1 MIIIILLECNLYYN
15 FNFKFTAKSFTEF
28 IPQSN
33 LNTGNI
39 NTSNEINEL
48 KNKLNEVNIMNN
60 SLKDKNKRLE
70 NENIKLKNELN
81 ITNNANN
88 QLKLELEKLK
98 NENKK
103 LEDEL
108 FKAKKIIN
116 NFGNNNNNNEIMN
129 LKYQILEKDNKIL
142 EKDNKIKDL
151 EMKLLQNNKEINKPQ
166 LFDMFIFFESGDQ
179 VINHVPIEC
188 RSTDTVA
195 EIEEKLYKEY
205 NEFRNTNNTI
215 ICNGRNILRFKTLSE
230 NGIKHKNVVQ
240 IHKIE

>member
-1 MIIIILLECNLYYN
+1 MYLIIIIILLECNLYHN
-15 FNFKFTAKSFTEF
+15 FDFKFTAKSFTEF

-70 NENIKLKNELN
+70 NENIKLKDELN

-88 QLKLELEKLK
+88 KLKLELEKLK
-98 NENKK
+98 NEYKK

-116 NFGNNNNNNEIMN
+116 NFGNNNNNEIMN
-129 LKYQILEKDNKIL
+129 LKYQILEKDNKI
-142 EKDNKIKDL
+142 KDL
-151 EMKLLQNNKEINKPQ
+151 EIKLLQNNKEINKPQ
-166 LFDMFIFFESGDQ
+166 SFDMFIFFESGDQ

-188 RSTDTVA
+188 RSTDTIA

-215 ICNGRNILRFKTLSE
+215 ICNGRNILRFKTLTE

>member
-15 FNFKFTAKSFTEF
+15 FDSKFIAKSFTEF

-33 LNTGNI
+33 INTGNI
-39 NTSNEINEL
+39 QINENTTNEINEL
-48 KNKLNEVNIMNN
+48 KNKLNEVNIMKN

-70 NENIKLKNELN
+70 NENIKLKDELN

-88 QLKLELEKLK
+88 KLKLELEKLK

-129 LKYQILEKDNKIL
+129 LKYQILEKDNKI
-142 EKDNKIKDL
+142 KDL
-151 EMKLLQNNKEINKPQ
+151 EIKLLQNNKEINKPQ

-205 NEFRNTNNTI
+205 NDFRNTNNTI

>member
-1 MIIIILLECNLYYN
+1 MIIIILLESNLYYN
-15 FNFKFTAKSFTEF
+15 FYFKFTANSFTEF

-33 LNTGNI
+33 LNTVNI

-70 NENIKLKNELN
+70 SENIKLKDELN

-88 QLKLELEKLK
+88 KLKLELEKLK
-98 NENKK
+98 NEYKK

-116 NFGNNNNNNEIMN
+116 NFGINNNNNEIMN
-129 LKYQILEKDNKIL
+129 LKYQIL

-151 EMKLLQNNKEINKPQ
+151 EMKLLQNNKEINKQQ